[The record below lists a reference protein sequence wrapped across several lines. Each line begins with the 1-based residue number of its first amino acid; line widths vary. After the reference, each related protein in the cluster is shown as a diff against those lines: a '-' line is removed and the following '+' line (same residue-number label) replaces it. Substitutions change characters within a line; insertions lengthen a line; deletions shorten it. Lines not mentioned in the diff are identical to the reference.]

1 VTKDGAA
8 ASQAKAAIQAKA
20 ASQAG
25 AEDQAEAAE
34 SLGAR
39 QNDFAKQSA
48 KKARGF
54 LTEFK
59 AFALRGNVVDMAV
72 GVVIGAAFSAIVNGL
87 VSNII
92 MPLAG
97 LLTGGMD
104 FSKLAVTLSEGSSLA
119 YGAFIQAIVNFVIIA
134 FAIFIVVK
142 LLNKTIRKP
151 NDEGKDKDEAPAPL
165 TEAEILLQIRDLL
178 KERKDLEAQGVPHP
192 DCGDAAAGPQKVS
205 SAQNEAE
212 R

>member
-1 VTKDGAA
+1 MGDEKETRP
-8 ASQAKAAIQAKA
+8 
-20 ASQAG
+20 
-25 AEDQAEAAE
+25 EAAE
-34 SLGAR
+34 SQANKAACQAAEGQAKVAR
-39 QNDFAKQSA
+39 QAETAGGIGVGQNDFAKQGA
-48 KKARGF
+48 KRARGF
-54 LTEFK
+54 LAEFK

-104 FSKLAVTLSEGSSLA
+104 FSKLAVTLSEGSSLT
-119 YGAFIQAIVNFVIIA
+119 YGAFIQTIVNFVIIA

-151 NDEGKDKDEAPAPL
+151 KEEDKVKDEAPAPL

-178 KERKDLEAQGVPHP
+178 KEQKDRK
-192 DCGDAAAGPQKVS
+192 
-205 SAQNEAE
+205 
-212 R
+212 